1 MAKITAPVKG
11 FEGKVVGVRFIDG
24 IGEATEAHQIAYF
37 ERQGYTVEGGAAPAA
52 KGSADG
58 GPSQK
63 DLQEQ
68 ARALGLPIGGSK
80 AELTK
85 RIAEAQAAAAADAQ
99 AKLDAEAKAA
109 ADADAEKTAADAA
122 AAAGD
127 SGSVRTV

>member
-11 FEGKVVGVRFIDG
+11 FEGKVVGVRFVDG
-24 IGEATEAHQIAYF
+24 IGEATEAHQLAYF
-37 ERQGYTVEGGAAPAA
+37 GRQGYKIEGGAAPAA

-58 GPSQK
+58 GHSQK

-85 RIAEAQAAAAADAQ
+85 RIAEAQAAADAQ
-99 AKLDAEAKAA
+99 AKLDADAKAA
-109 ADADAEKTAADAA
+109 AEAEAEAEKTAADAA

-127 SGSVRTV
+127 TGSVRTV